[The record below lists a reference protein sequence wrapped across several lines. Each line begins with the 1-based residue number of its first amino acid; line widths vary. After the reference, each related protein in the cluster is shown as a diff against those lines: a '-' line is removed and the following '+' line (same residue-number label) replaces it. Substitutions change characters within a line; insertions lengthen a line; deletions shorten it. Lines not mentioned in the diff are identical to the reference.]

1 MSKDINKKI
10 LSDLTVYMKYAK
22 YLPELNR
29 RETWGELVT
38 RNKEMHQ
45 KRYPELTDQIQLNY
59 KYVYEKKILP
69 SMRSL
74 QFSGKPIEI
83 SPNRLYNC
91 SYLPIDHVDS
101 FSECM
106 FLLLSGCGVGYS
118 VQKHHIEKL
127 PHITKPFE
135 GRTRRFVIG
144 DSIEGWSDSIKVLIK
159 SYLGSKRSS
168 KVKFD
173 YSDIRP
179 KGSLLVT
186 SGGKAP
192 GPQPLKECL
201 VKIKGLLEN
210 KEDGGKLTTLEVH
223 DIICHIADAVLAGG
237 IRRAALISLF
247 SAYDEEMISCKAGD
261 WWEKNPQRGRANNSA
276 VLMRHK
282 ITKKFFLDLWK
293 RIELSGAGEPGIY
306 LITIKIGE
314 LIRVV
319 KLP

>member
-1 MSKDINKKI
+1 MDSELNKKI
-10 LSDLTVYMKYAK
+10 LSDITVHMKYAK
-22 YLPELNR
+22 YVPELNR
-29 RETWGELVT
+29 RETWNELVT

-45 KRYPELTDQIQLNY
+45 KRYPELKDEIQLNY
-59 KYVYEKKILP
+59 KYVYDKKVLP

-118 VQKHHIEKL
+118 VQQHHTNLL
-127 PHITKPFE
+127 PGVTKPFDA
-135 GRTRRFVIG
+135 RTRRFVIG
-144 DSIEGWSDSIKVLIK
+144 DSIEGWSDAIKVLIK

-179 KGSLLVT
+179 KGARLVT

-201 VKIKGLLEN
+201 VKIKGILEN
-210 KEDGGKLTTLEVH
+210 KNDGGKLSTLEVH
-223 DIICHIADAVLAGG
+223 DVVCHVAD
-237 IRRAALISLF
+237 
-247 SAYDEEMISCKAGD
+247 
-261 WWEKNPQRGRANNSA
+261 
-276 VLMRHK
+276 
-282 ITKKFFLDLWK
+282 
-293 RIELSGAGEPGIY
+293 
-306 LITIKIGE
+306 
-314 LIRVV
+314 
-319 KLP
+319 